1 MKKSIFYIL
10 PAVLIFGACT
20 KDISSYNNQT
30 KKAAVV
36 PAAPLFTNA
45 SRNLSD
51 QLATISGSN
60 ITTHIV
66 GYFAQ
71 AVIED
76 NAQYNFQTSGMPN
89 QQWNVIYRD
98 VLNDLKRS
106 DSILST
112 ATSTVPLDVT
122 INTNQRAIVD
132 ITSVY
137 AWYVL
142 VTSFGNVPY
151 TEALNPNN
159 LFPKYDD
166 QKAIMTDLLKR
177 LDNDLSKL
185 TPSAAGFALSEDL
198 WFGGKVANWV
208 SFANSL
214 KVLMG
219 MTLAD
224 ADPATSKSLVE
235 AASPNAISSTA
246 QSAIMQYG
254 SQPSNNP
261 TYNSFVVAKRTD
273 YVAPVTFLAQLLS
286 NADPR
291 LTSFFAPNN
300 AGNWVGAVMGVQT
313 TFSTVAHPSTKDSLS
328 SLAYVILDYSEMEFL
343 RAEAI
348 ARGYNIAGTVESHY
362 NEGIRQSLKYWG
374 VADTAVTRYLAE
386 PTVAYTTA
394 VGATPLQKI
403 ARQKWISLYMHPYHE
418 WVDMRRLDYPVL
430 PAPVGAISGFPNRLY
445 YPQTEQTLN
454 PTNYTQAASA
464 VGGDKVETK
473 LFWDTQ

>member
-10 PAVLIFGACT
+10 PAVLLLGACT
-20 KDISSYNNQT
+20 KDITSYNDQT
-30 KKAAVV
+30 KKPAVV

-45 SRNLSD
+45 TRNLSD
-51 QLATISGSN
+51 QLASIGGGN
-60 ITTHIV
+60 ITLHIV

-76 NAQYNFQTSGMPN
+76 NAQYNFQTSGMPATH
-89 QQWNVIYRD
+89 WNALYKD
-98 VLNDLKRS
+98 VLSDLKRS

-112 ATSTVPLDVT
+112 ATSTVPAD
-122 INTNQRAIVD
+122 IAANTNQRAMVD
-132 ITSVY
+132 VTAVY
-137 AWYVL
+137 AWYIL

-151 TEALNPNN
+151 SESLNPDN

-185 TPSAAGFALSEDL
+185 STTAAGFAQTEDL
-198 WFGGKVANWV
+198 WFGGTVSKWV

-224 ADPATSKSLVE
+224 VDPATSKSVVE
-235 AASPNAISSTA
+235 SAINNAISSTA
-246 QSAIMQYG
+246 QSAIMLYG

-261 TYNSFVVAKRTD
+261 TYSAFVVAKRTD
-273 YVAPVTFLAQLLS
+273 YIAPVTFMNQLLS

-300 AGNWVGAVMGVQT
+300 AGQYVGAVMGVQT
-313 TFSTVAHPSTKDSLS
+313 TYTTVSRPSKKDSAS
-328 SLAYVILDYSEMEFL
+328 SLAYVVLDYSEMEFL

-348 ARGYNIAGTVESHY
+348 ARVYTVSGTIESHY
-362 NEGIRQSLKYWG
+362 NEGIRQSLLYWG
-374 VADTAVTRYLAE
+374 VADTAITRYLAD
-386 PTVAYTTA
+386 PSVAYATA
-394 VGATPLQKI
+394 AGTDIQKI

-430 PAPVGAISGFPNRLY
+430 PAPVGAVSGFPNRLY

-454 PTNYTQAASA
+454 PSNYTQAASA

-473 LFWDTQ
+473 LFWDTK

>member
-1 MKKSIFYIL
+1 MKKSIFYIF
-10 PAVLIFGACT
+10 PAVLLFGACT
-20 KDISSYNNQT
+20 KDISSYNDQT

-45 SRNLSD
+45 TRSLSD
-51 QLATISGSN
+51 QLASIGGGN
-60 ITTHIV
+60 ITLHIV
-66 GYFAQ
+66 GYMAQ

-76 NAQYNFQTSGMPN
+76 NAQYNFQTAGMPATH
-89 QQWNVIYRD
+89 WNVIYRD

-106 DSILST
+106 DSILSMN
-112 ATSTVPLDVT
+112 TSTVPADIAAT
-122 INTNQRAIVD
+122 TNQRACVD

-151 TEALNPNN
+151 SEALNPDN

-185 TPSAAGFALSEDL
+185 STAGAGFAVSEDL
-198 WFGGKVANWV
+198 WFGGSVANWIT
-208 SFANSL
+208 FANSL

-224 ADPATSKSLVE
+224 VDPATSKSVVE
-235 AASPNAISSTA
+235 AAMPNAISSTA
-246 QSAIMQYG
+246 QSAIMKYG

-261 TYNSFVVAKRTD
+261 TYQAFVVAKRTD
-273 YVAPVTFLAQLLS
+273 YVAPVTFLNQLLS
-286 NADPR
+286 NTDPR
-291 LTSFFAPNN
+291 LPSFFGLNKD
-300 AGNWVGAVMGVQT
+300 GKYVGAVMGVQT
-313 TFSTVAHPSTKDSLS
+313 TFSTVSGPSKKDSASDLS
-328 SLAYVILDYSEMEFL
+328 YVLLDYSEMEFL

-348 ARGYNIAGTVESHY
+348 ARGYNVAGTVESHY
-362 NEGIRQSLKYWG
+362 NEGIRQSIKYWG
-374 VADTAVTRYLAE
+374 GADTSVARYLAD
-386 PTVAYTTA
+386 PSVAFATA
-394 VGATPLQKI
+394 AGTDIQKI

-418 WVDMRRLDYPVL
+418 WVDIRRLDYPVL
-430 PAPVGAISGFPNRLY
+430 PAPVGAVSGFPNRLY

-454 PTNYTQAASA
+454 PANYTQAASA

-473 LFWDTQ
+473 LYWDTH